1 MPDSKK
7 ILVTGTAGFI
17 GFHLAERLI
26 KEGYDVYGLD
36 VSNDYYDINLK
47 YARLEEHG
55 ISLDTI
61 PHSSESL
68 LSRVPQSGVSRGGT
82 DSNAPD
88 HTPRNPGTHRR
99 LTPQTTPLTRSS
111 AVRGEGDGDGAQT
124 LEQRGR
130 EPARRHQNR
139 YIQDRYSVTV
149 TRRNGRG
156 GPIRILLRVGG
167 AWSRPVTRSV
177 RSPLHLHQLYRL
189 HTAPEL
195 RCPHN
200 DTTNEYSLSTRSV
213 QLHCTPRGARAVFTH
228 VGGFESNQTHAQARK
243 RVSSAGLAQ

>member
-1 MPDSKK
+1 MGKPTASFDPSSVVTKTRDAFMAPPARRAPTDTPSSVDRDRLTNGTGKK
-7 ILVTGTAGFI
+7 TPGGRLPVQPVYTGAKTPGGARK
-17 GFHLAERLI
+17 HTRQN
-26 KEGYDVYGLD
+26 K
-36 VSNDYYDINLK
+36 NL
-47 YARLEEHG
+47 
-55 ISLDTI
+55 TNQPQNQ
-61 PHSSESL
+61 PHPP
-68 LSRVPQSGVSRGGT
+68 RT

-189 HTAPEL
+189 HTG
-195 RCPHN
+195 
-200 DTTNEYSLSTRSV
+200 
-213 QLHCTPRGARAVFTH
+213 HCTGTPLPP
-228 VGGFESNQTHAQARK
+228 Q
-243 RVSSAGLAQ
+243 

>member
-1 MPDSKK
+1 MPSWPRSRAPTDTPSSVDRDRLTNGTGKK
-7 ILVTGTAGFI
+7 TPGGRLPVQPVYTGAKTPGGARK
-17 GFHLAERLI
+17 HTRQN
-26 KEGYDVYGLD
+26 K
-36 VSNDYYDINLK
+36 NL
-47 YARLEEHG
+47 
-55 ISLDTI
+55 TNQPQNQ
-61 PHSSESL
+61 PHPP
-68 LSRVPQSGVSRGGT
+68 RT

-130 EPARRHQNR
+130 VRARDGIKTGYRTA
-139 YIQDRYSVTV
+139 ISVTV

-177 RSPLHLHQLYRL
+177 RSPLHLQLYRL
-189 HTAPEL
+189 H
-195 RCPHN
+195 
-200 DTTNEYSLSTRSV
+200 
-213 QLHCTPRGARAVFTH
+213 CTGTPLPP
-228 VGGFESNQTHAQARK
+228 Q
-243 RVSSAGLAQ
+243 

>member
-1 MPDSKK
+1 MPSWPRSPTDTPSSVDRDRLTNGTGKK
-7 ILVTGTAGFI
+7 TPGGRLPVQPVYTGAKTPGGARK
-17 GFHLAERLI
+17 HTRQN
-26 KEGYDVYGLD
+26 K
-36 VSNDYYDINLK
+36 NL
-47 YARLEEHG
+47 
-55 ISLDTI
+55 TNQPQNQ
-61 PHSSESL
+61 PHPP
-68 LSRVPQSGVSRGGT
+68 RT

-124 LEQRGR
+124 LEQRAGR